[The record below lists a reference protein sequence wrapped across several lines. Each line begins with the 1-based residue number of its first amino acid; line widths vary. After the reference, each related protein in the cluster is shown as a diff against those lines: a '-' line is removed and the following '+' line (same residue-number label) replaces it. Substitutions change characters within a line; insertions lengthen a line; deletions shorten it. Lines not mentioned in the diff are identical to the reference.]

1 MIFIENFKG
10 RKFME
15 EKTTRPLKVDI
26 PDENSVVHY
35 SNFVIVSHS
44 PEEFVID
51 FATILPGKEEAKVTS
66 RIIMTPKN
74 FKNFVIAVN
83 NNLRTYESQFG
94 EIPPLETP
102 KTSVREVQ

>member
-1 MIFIENFKG
+1 
-10 RKFME
+10 ME
-15 EKTTRPLKVDI
+15 DKSVKPSLRVDI
-26 PDENSVVHY
+26 PSDNSIVHY

-74 FKNFVIAVN
+74 FKNFVVAIN
-83 NNLRTYESQFG
+83 NNLKNYENQFG
-94 EIPPLETP
+94 EIPPIEQP
-102 KTSVREVQ
+102 KSMVKEVQ